1 MRIGF
6 IGLGIMGS
14 RMAAN
19 LKNKASPLSSS
30 TGLVRRRKRMLAAW
44 HPDLE
49 LIPFVS
55 ARHPSTKTF

>member
-1 MRIGF
+1 MKIGF

-19 LKNKASPLSSS
+19 LKNTIILLSCS
-30 TGLVRRRKRMLAAW
+30 TGLVRRRNRMLAPW

-49 LIPFVS
+49 LILFVS
-55 ARHPSTKTF
+55 ARHPSTKAF